1 MHQAGANSEDSISVI
16 DPINTSSSNPED
28 IIRPLGSIKE
38 RLVRKINER
47 RSEREYPMNMEKPRV
62 WFITGASTG
71 FGRELAMAALAK
83 GDRVVATARNIAHVK
98 DLEERYPT
106 HVRAVHLDVTHLTDI
121 HMAIEIGV
129 TTFGRIDV
137 LVNNAGY
144 ALFGMIEDVNEVQIR
159 RQFETNVFGLLNM
172 TRAVPTM
179 LPVADQRRPAW
190 ALPLM
195 RKQKFGHILNITSSL
210 GIVGLPVFGIYGAT
224 KHAVEGF
231 SEALAQEVAGFG
243 IKVTIVEPG
252 SFKTDFASRSLVL
265 IKPTP
270 AYSPVHDA
278 LSRAWRD
285 SPAGDPT
292 KAAQAMIQ
300 VVEAENPPLRLVLG
314 ADALGMIRQKF
325 NSVLTEQMQW
335 EDVSLSTDFDDPTR
349 AILRVAD

>member
-1 MHQAGANSEDSISVI
+1 MHQTGVNSEDSISAI
-16 DPINTSSSNPED
+16 ETINTSSSNPGN
-28 IIRPLGSIKE
+28 IVRPLGSIKE
-38 RLVRKINER
+38 MLAQKINER
-47 RSEREYPMNMEKPRV
+47 RSEREYQMNTEKSRV

-98 DLEERYPT
+98 ELEERYPT

-159 RQFETNVFGLLNM
+159 QQFETNVFGLLNM
-172 TRAVPTM
+172 TRAV
-179 LPVADQRRPAW
+179 
-190 ALPLM
+190 LPLM
-195 RKQKFGHILNITSSL
+195 RKQKFGHILNIASSL

-292 KAAQAMIQ
+292 KAAQAMIK

-314 ADALGMIRQKF
+314 ADALGMIRHKF

-335 EDVSLSTDFDDPTR
+335 KDVSLSTEFDDPTR

>member
-1 MHQAGANSEDSISVI
+1 LA
-16 DPINTSSSNPED
+16 
-28 IIRPLGSIKE
+28 
-38 RLVRKINER
+38 RKINER
-47 RSEREYPMNMEKPRV
+47 RSEREYPMNMEKSRV

-121 HMAIEIGV
+121 HMAIESGV
-129 TTFGRIDV
+129 TAFERIDV

-159 RQFETNVFGLLNM
+159 QQFETNVFGLLNM
-172 TRAVPTM
+172 TRAV
-179 LPVADQRRPAW
+179 
-190 ALPLM
+190 LPLM
-195 RKQKFGHILNITSSL
+195 RKQKFGHILNVTSSL
-210 GIVGLPVFGIYGAT
+210 GIVGFPVFGIYGAT

-285 SPAGDPT
+285 SPTGDPT

-300 VVEAENPPLRLVLG
+300 VVEAENPPLRLALG

>member
-1 MHQAGANSEDSISVI
+1 MHQAGANSEDSISAI
-16 DPINTSSSNPED
+16 EPINPSSSNPGD
-28 IIRPLGSIKE
+28 IVRPLGSSKE
-38 RLVRKINER
+38 MLIRKINEG
-47 RSEREYPMNMEKPRV
+47 RSEKEYPMNMETSRV

-83 GDRVVATARNIAHVK
+83 GDRVVATARNIAHLK
-98 DLEERYPT
+98 ELEERYPA
-106 HVRAVHLDVTHLTDI
+106 HVRAVPLDVTHPTDI
-121 HMAIEIGV
+121 HMALEIGV
-129 TTFGRIDV
+129 ATFGRIDV

-159 RQFETNVFGLLNM
+159 QQFETNVFGLLNM
-172 TRAVPTM
+172 TRAV
-179 LPVADQRRPAW
+179 
-190 ALPLM
+190 LPLM

-285 SPAGDPT
+285 TPAGDPT
-292 KAAQAMIQ
+292 KAAQAMIK

-314 ADALGMIRQKF
+314 ADALGMIRHKF
-325 NSVLTEQMQW
+325 DSVLTEQMQW
-335 EDVSLSTDFDDPTR
+335 KDVSLSTDFNDPTR
-349 AILRVAD
+349 AIFRVAD

>member
-1 MHQAGANSEDSISVI
+1 MHQAGANSEDSISAI
-16 DPINTSSSNPED
+16 EPINPSSSSPGD
-28 IIRPLGSIKE
+28 IVRPLGSSKE
-38 RLVRKINER
+38 MSIRKINEG
-47 RSEREYPMNMEKPRV
+47 RSEKEYLMNMETSRV

-83 GDRVVATARNIAHVK
+83 GDRVVATARNIAHLK
-98 DLEERYPT
+98 ELEERYPA
-106 HVRAVHLDVTHLTDI
+106 HVRAVPLDVTHLTDI
-121 HMAIEIGV
+121 HMALEIGV
-129 TTFGRIDV
+129 ATFGRIDV

-159 RQFETNVFGLLNM
+159 QQFETNVFGLLNM
-172 TRAVPTM
+172 TRAV
-179 LPVADQRRPAW
+179 
-190 ALPLM
+190 LPLM

-285 SPAGDPT
+285 TPAGDPT
-292 KAAQAMIQ
+292 KAAQAMIK

-314 ADALGMIRQKF
+314 ADALGMIRHKF
-325 NSVLTEQMQW
+325 DSVLTEQMQW
-335 EDVSLSTDFDDPTR
+335 KDVSLSTDFNDPTR
-349 AILRVAD
+349 AIFRVAD

>member
-1 MHQAGANSEDSISVI
+1 MHQAGANSEDSISAI
-16 DPINTSSSNPED
+16 EPTNTSSSNPGD
-28 IIRPLGSIKE
+28 IVRPLGSIKE

-47 RSEREYPMNMEKPRV
+47 RSEREYPMNMEKSRV

-159 RQFETNVFGLLNM
+159 RQFETNVFGRLNM
-172 TRAVPTM
+172 TRAV
-179 LPVADQRRPAW
+179 
-190 ALPLM
+190 LPLM

-252 SFKTDFASRSLVL
+252 SFKTDFASRSLIL

>member
-1 MHQAGANSEDSISVI
+1 MHQAGANSEDSISAI
-16 DPINTSSSNPED
+16 EPTNTSSSNPGD
-28 IIRPLGSIKE
+28 IVRPLGSIKE

-47 RSEREYPMNMEKPRV
+47 RSEREYPMNMEKSRV

-83 GDRVVATARNIAHVK
+83 GDRVVATARNIAHVR

-121 HMAIEIGV
+121 HMAIE
-129 TTFGRIDV
+129 
-137 LVNNAGY
+137 
-144 ALFGMIEDVNEVQIR
+144 
-159 RQFETNVFGLLNM
+159 
-172 TRAVPTM
+172 
-179 LPVADQRRPAW
+179 
-190 ALPLM
+190 
-195 RKQKFGHILNITSSL
+195 ILNITSSL

-231 SEALAQEVAGFG
+231 SEAVAQEVAGFG

-300 VVEAENPPLRLVLG
+300 VVEAENPSLRLVLG
-314 ADALGMIRQKF
+314 ADALGVIRQKL
-325 NSVLTEQMQW
+325 NSVLTEKLQ
-335 EDVSLSTDFDDPTR
+335 
-349 AILRVAD
+349 

>member
-1 MHQAGANSEDSISVI
+1 MHQAGANSEDSISTI
-16 DPINTSSSNPED
+16 EPINTSSSNPGD
-28 IIRPLGSIKE
+28 IVRPLGSIKE
-38 RLVRKINER
+38 TLARKINER
-47 RSEREYPMNMEKPRV
+47 RSGREYPMNMEKSRV

-83 GDRVVATARNIAHVK
+83 GDRVVATARNIAHLK

-121 HMAIEIGV
+121 HMAIEIAV

-159 RQFETNVFGLLNM
+159 QQFETNVFGLLNM
-172 TRAVPTM
+172 TRAV
-179 LPVADQRRPAW
+179 
-190 ALPLM
+190 LPLM

-210 GIVGLPVFGIYGAT
+210 GIVGFPVFGIYGAT

-300 VVEAENPPLRLVLG
+300 VVEAENPPLRLALG
-314 ADALGMIRQKF
+314 ADALGMIRQKI

-335 EDVSLSTDFDDPTR
+335 EHVSLSTDFDDPTR

>member
-1 MHQAGANSEDSISVI
+1 MHQTGVNSEDSISAI
-16 DPINTSSSNPED
+16 ETINTSSSNPGN
-28 IIRPLGSIKE
+28 IVRPLGSIKE
-38 RLVRKINER
+38 MLAQKINER
-47 RSEREYPMNMEKPRV
+47 RSEREYQMNTEKSRV

-83 GDRVVATARNIAHVK
+83 GDCVVATARNIAHVK
-98 DLEERYPT
+98 ELEERYPT

-159 RQFETNVFGLLNM
+159 QQFETNVFGLLNM
-172 TRAVPTM
+172 TRAV
-179 LPVADQRRPAW
+179 
-190 ALPLM
+190 LPLM
-195 RKQKFGHILNITSSL
+195 RKQKFGHILNIASSL

-292 KAAQAMIQ
+292 KAAQAMIK

-314 ADALGMIRQKF
+314 ADALGMIRHKF

-335 EDVSLSTDFDDPTR
+335 KDVSLSTEFDDPTR

>member
-1 MHQAGANSEDSISVI
+1 
-16 DPINTSSSNPED
+16 
-28 IIRPLGSIKE
+28 
-38 RLVRKINER
+38 
-47 RSEREYPMNMEKPRV
+47 
-62 WFITGASTG
+62 
-71 FGRELAMAALAK
+71 
-83 GDRVVATARNIAHVK
+83 
-98 DLEERYPT
+98 
-106 HVRAVHLDVTHLTDI
+106 
-121 HMAIEIGV
+121 MAIEIGV

-172 TRAVPTM
+172 TRAV
-179 LPVADQRRPAW
+179 
-190 ALPLM
+190 LPLM

-265 IKPTP
+265 IKPTA

-278 LSRAWRD
+278 LSRVWRD

-349 AILRVAD
+349 TILRVAD

>member
-1 MHQAGANSEDSISVI
+1 
-16 DPINTSSSNPED
+16 
-28 IIRPLGSIKE
+28 
-38 RLVRKINER
+38 
-47 RSEREYPMNMEKPRV
+47 
-62 WFITGASTG
+62 
-71 FGRELAMAALAK
+71 
-83 GDRVVATARNIAHVK
+83 
-98 DLEERYPT
+98 
-106 HVRAVHLDVTHLTDI
+106 
-121 HMAIEIGV
+121 MAIEIGV

-172 TRAVPTM
+172 TRAV
-179 LPVADQRRPAW
+179 
-190 ALPLM
+190 LPLM

-224 KHAVEGF
+224 KHAVEGL

-252 SFKTDFASRSLVL
+252 SFKTDFASRSLIL

>member
-1 MHQAGANSEDSISVI
+1 
-16 DPINTSSSNPED
+16 
-28 IIRPLGSIKE
+28 
-38 RLVRKINER
+38 
-47 RSEREYPMNMEKPRV
+47 MNMEKSRV

-83 GDRVVATARNIAHVK
+83 GDPVVATARNIAHVK

-172 TRAVPTM
+172 TRAV
-179 LPVADQRRPAW
+179 
-190 ALPLM
+190 LPLM

-252 SFKTDFASRSLVL
+252 SFKTDFASRSLIL

-314 ADALGMIRQKF
+314 ADALGMIRHKF
-325 NSVLTEQMQW
+325 NSVLTEQVQW
-335 EDVSLSTDFDDPTR
+335 KDVSLSTDFDDPTR
-349 AILRVAD
+349 AILRLAISDR

>member
-1 MHQAGANSEDSISVI
+1 
-16 DPINTSSSNPED
+16 
-28 IIRPLGSIKE
+28 
-38 RLVRKINER
+38 
-47 RSEREYPMNMEKPRV
+47 MNMEKSRV

-144 ALFGMIEDVNEVQIR
+144 ALFGMIEDVNEVQIH

-172 TRAVPTM
+172 TRAV
-179 LPVADQRRPAW
+179 
-190 ALPLM
+190 LPLM

-252 SFKTDFASRSLVL
+252 SFKTDFASRSLIL

>member
-1 MHQAGANSEDSISVI
+1 MHQAGANSEDSISAI
-16 DPINTSSSNPED
+16 EPTNTSSSNPGD
-28 IIRPLGSIKE
+28 IVRPLGSIKE

-47 RSEREYPMNMEKPRV
+47 RSEREYPMNMEKSRV

-83 GDRVVATARNIAHVK
+83 GDRVVATARNIAHVR
-98 DLEERYPT
+98 DLEERYPI

-172 TRAVPTM
+172 TRAV
-179 LPVADQRRPAW
+179 
-190 ALPLM
+190 LPLM

-314 ADALGMIRQKF
+314 ADALGMIRQKI

>member
-1 MHQAGANSEDSISVI
+1 MHQTGVNSEDSISAI
-16 DPINTSSSNPED
+16 ETINTSSSNPGN
-28 IIRPLGSIKE
+28 IVRPLGSIKE
-38 RLVRKINER
+38 MLAQKINER
-47 RSEREYPMNMEKPRV
+47 RSEREYQMNTEKSRV

-83 GDRVVATARNIAHVK
+83 GDCVVATARNIAHVK
-98 DLEERYPT
+98 ELEERYPT

-159 RQFETNVFGLLNM
+159 QQFETNVFGLLNM
-172 TRAVPTM
+172 TRAV
-179 LPVADQRRPAW
+179 
-190 ALPLM
+190 LPLM
-195 RKQKFGHILNITSSL
+195 RKQKFGHILNIASSL

-270 AYSPVHDA
+270 AYSPVHEA

-292 KAAQAMIQ
+292 KAAQAMIK

-314 ADALGMIRQKF
+314 ADALGMIRHKF

-335 EDVSLSTDFDDPTR
+335 KDVSLSTEFDDPTR

>member
-1 MHQAGANSEDSISVI
+1 
-16 DPINTSSSNPED
+16 
-28 IIRPLGSIKE
+28 
-38 RLVRKINER
+38 
-47 RSEREYPMNMEKPRV
+47 MNMEKSRV

-159 RQFETNVFGLLNM
+159 RQFETNVFGRLNM
-172 TRAVPTM
+172 TRAV
-179 LPVADQRRPAW
+179 
-190 ALPLM
+190 LPLM

-252 SFKTDFASRSLVL
+252 SFKTDFASRSLIL